1 MEVRLYATLRAIAGS
16 RSVELPIAVDAGATV
31 RDLVRELVQRWPEME
46 EILLTENGALSR
58 RVNVFVDGRSTR
70 WLPDGEDTK
79 LRADHSVDVFPAV
92 AGG

>member
-79 LRADHSVDVFPAV
+79 LRADHSVDVSPAV